1 MSLLVDYRCGA
12 CGAVTEEFVAS
23 PIPAMSICGTCGGP
37 ARRVYGGAGLLGVG
51 LRKAAKDR
59 LDRERAERTPSA
71 GAGAGGSH
79 DHDHHHHGHSPGH
92 HDHDHD
98 HGHDHGDQ
106 TRV

>member
-23 PIPAMSICGTCGGP
+23 PIPAMSTCGTCGGP

-59 LDRERAERTPSA
+59 LDRERAERPSGTAA
-71 GAGAGGSH
+71 GAKRHH
-79 DHDHHHHGHSPGH
+79 DHDHHHHGHSHGH
-92 HDHDHD
+92 PDHH
-98 HGHDHGDQ
+98 HDHGDGAGG
-106 TRV
+106 